1 MAWAIITIY
10 TSKCPQM
17 DPKQQ
22 PETSTFY
29 SRCKKCDIKKN
40 LRGWVPPPLGSP
52 KVNDER
58 SYAANL
64 PYIRHSTKFVSCVSS
79 EGCSQLRLVRLS
91 SMNLSQVGW
100 TTVTAC
106 LQDYLMNL

>member
-1 MAWAIITIY
+1 MSA
-10 TSKCPQM
+10 M
-17 DPKQQ
+17 DPQQ
-22 PETSTFY
+22 LTKTSTFY
-29 SRCKKCDIKKN
+29 SRCKRCDIKKN
-40 LRGWVPPPLGSP
+40 LRGVGTTPLGSP

-79 EGCSQLRLVRLS
+79 EDCSQLRLVRLS